1 MRSDIYVYEE
11 DGILIAKIKGEIDNS
26 VTKNFREVID
36 TNIIKNNIKYL
47 IIDFEEVKFVDSSGI
62 GFIIGRYNL
71 MKREKGFIVLSN
83 INYYCE
89 KIFKISGILRL
100 INSYSSLEE
109 AKKEVLCNESYRI
122 KI

>member
-1 MRSDIYVYEE
+1 M
-11 DGILIAKIKGEIDNS
+11 LTKPKGNTYNGRIMFAGVD
-26 VTKNFREVID
+26 
-36 TNIIKNNIKYL
+36 NIIKNNIKYL
-47 IIDFEEVKFVDSSGI
+47 IIDFEDVKFVDSSGI

-71 MKREKGFIVLSN
+71 MKRENGFIVLSN

-100 INSYSSLEE
+100 INSYTSLDE
-109 AKKEVLCNESYRI
+109 AKKEVLYNESYRI

>member
-1 MRSDIYVYEE
+1 MHSDIQVYEE

-36 TNIIKNNIKYL
+36 TNILKNNIKYL
-47 IIDFEEVKFVDSSGI
+47 IIDFEDVKFVDSSGI

-109 AKKEVLCNESYRI
+109 AKKEVLYNESYRI

>member
-1 MRSDIYVYEE
+1 MEMFIKRDILYLRIEGEFDQSSVMKFKYKIIE
-11 DGILIAKIKGEIDNS
+11 LIEKYRIKH
-26 VTKNFREVID
+26 VVFNFRKL
-36 TNIIKNNIKYL
+36 N
-47 IIDFEEVKFVDSSGI
+47 FMDSSGI

-109 AKKEVLCNESYRI
+109 AKKEVLYNESYRI

>member
-1 MRSDIYVYEE
+1 MHSDIQVYEE

-36 TNIIKNNIKYL
+36 TNILKNNIKYL
-47 IIDFEEVKFVDSSGI
+47 IVDFEDVKFVDSSGI

-109 AKKEVLCNESYRI
+109 AKKEVLYNESYRI